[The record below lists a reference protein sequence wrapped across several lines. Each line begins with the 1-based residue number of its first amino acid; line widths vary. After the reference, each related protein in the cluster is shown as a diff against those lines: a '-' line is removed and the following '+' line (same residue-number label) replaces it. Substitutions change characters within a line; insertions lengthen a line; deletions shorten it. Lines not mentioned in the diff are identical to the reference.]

1 VTFTKYL
8 ISSVFT
14 LVHVMRWSSSHG
26 RGTDEAEGVDTS
38 CMGVLRRHEVI
49 EHFAFVQGLFN
60 SCRRSTSYYY
70 HLTSCHLLLGTD
82 ILIPVLVLV
91 PVVVSVVVVLLML
104 VDLLVFIVV
113 SLHYATAFI
122 REIVLQCSFG
132 VRWER
137 WIYEIIIH
145 CTKVLLYR

>member
-1 VTFTKYL
+1 
-8 ISSVFT
+8 
-14 LVHVMRWSSSHG
+14 
-26 RGTDEAEGVDTS
+26 
-38 CMGVLRRHEVI
+38 MGVLSRHEVI

-60 SCRRSTSYYY
+60 SCRPSISYYY